1 MLDPALKSTLKSA
14 NYPVNPDEAFTKT
27 IKNVIS
33 VIDANKSVNWFA
45 GDLGMHLPLIFHTI
59 SSNIHLVG
67 SGVYETN
74 DDHYLDV
81 VIKPDTLEIK
91 SMNFLTSA
99 AFELFEFTN
108 PKFTDRQLLPRKAYN
123 ECWTETILTKLFS
136 SGMDGKKT
144 PVKAV
149 QLEEDTLK
157 AFDLYYLADS
167 NNILLNKDNCDLSGD
182 DLFSVQFHSS
192 HVEDRRHRQRPWNG

>member
-1 MLDPALKSTLKSA
+1 MLDRNNT
-14 NYPVNPDEAFTKT
+14 NKT
-27 IKNVIS
+27 I
-33 VIDANKSVNWFA
+33 F
-45 GDLGMHLPLIFHTI
+45 F
-59 SSNIHLVG
+59 
-67 SGVYETN
+67 
-74 DDHYLDV
+74 
-81 VIKPDTLEIK
+81 
-91 SMNFLTSA
+91 
-99 AFELFEFTN
+99 
-108 PKFTDRQLLPRKAYN
+108 R
-123 ECWTETILTKLFS
+123 
-136 SGMDGKKT
+136 DGWKKT